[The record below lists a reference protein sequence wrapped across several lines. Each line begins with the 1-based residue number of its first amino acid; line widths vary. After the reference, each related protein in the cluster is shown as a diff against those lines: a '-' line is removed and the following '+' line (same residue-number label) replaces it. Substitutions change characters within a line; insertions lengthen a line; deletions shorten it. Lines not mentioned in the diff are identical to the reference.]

1 MRSTSLF
8 ALVLLAGCVEPEV
21 LDPRDGTVPVGVD
34 FTGTWEILSNF
45 REDQRQLARAISR
58 TDGIDDREIFRQSS
72 RPSNSSRSR
81 SGKAKGGL
89 VYIFLETGESLK
101 ITQTDYALFVSFDR
115 SVVEEF
121 RFGEYR
127 TVTVGAAAAQRA
139 TGWEGNALVV
149 DTLDRNRMKMT
160 DRFELLDAGRVLQRT
175 ITLRSEDDET
185 ESLVQQYGKV
195 D

>member
-115 SVVEEF
+115 SSRNFALANTARSRWV
-121 RFGEYR
+121 R
-127 TVTVGAAAAQRA
+127 QRRNGRPAGKATRWSSTRWIA
-139 TGWEGNALVV
+139 TG
-149 DTLDRNRMKMT
+149 
-160 DRFELLDAGRVLQRT
+160 
-175 ITLRSEDDET
+175 
-185 ESLVQQYGKV
+185 
-195 D
+195 

>member
-1 MRSTSLF
+1 
-8 ALVLLAGCVEPEV
+8 
-21 LDPRDGTVPVGVD
+21 VPVGVD
-34 FTGTWEILSNF
+34 FTGEWEILSNF

-58 TDGIDDREIFRQSS
+58 TDGIDDRDIFRQSNS
-72 RPSNSSRSR
+72 SNSSRSR
-81 SGKAKGGL
+81 SGRARGGL

-149 DTLDRNRMKMT
+149 DTLDRNSMKMT

-175 ITLRSEDDET
+175 ITLRSEDGET

-195 D
+195 DR